1 MDFENANFAKII
13 AELQSVGMTQKEIA
27 TQIGVT
33 QGTIS
38 QVKTGLHGFGFQRGL
53 RLFNLY
59 KEVIEKKGKS
69 L

>member
-1 MDFENANFAKII
+1 MDFENANFAEII
-13 AELQSVGMTQKEIA
+13 KELQSLGITQTEIA
-27 TQIGVT
+27 KKIGVT

-53 RLFNLY
+53 RLFKLY